1 MRYYYKNKDNTGFL
15 NLKSPLNDERYVQI
29 TEEEFNELSKPK
41 SPELTAEQKEAQEKA
56 KKIAELKKKLS
67 DTNYATINYLEG
79 ELPEEVYL
87 PIKQNREMWRRQINI
102 LQYDPE
108 KYKDKPYTITINLN
122 DYTITVTTQESVPP
136 VIEAN
141 EFLDFKVSKVV
152 VPKGCSDA
160 YKTAT
165 NWVMYSDCIEEVE

>member
-1 MRYYYKNKDNTGFL
+1 MRYYYKDNKGNL
-15 NLKSPLNDERYVQI
+15 CSLKSERLEEGYTQI

-41 SPELTAEQKEAQEKA
+41 IPEQTAEQKA
-56 KKIAELKKKLS
+56 KIETERKISELKKKLS

-87 PIKQNREMWRRQINI
+87 PIKENREMWRRQINI

-108 KYKDKPYTITINLN
+108 TYKDKPYTITINLN

-152 VPKGCSDA
+152 VPKGCSDV